1 MEMNKSN
8 VPRSFG
14 VFKPIGHTVI
24 CVKSA
29 ELLKIAL
36 ETFRE
41 KGFPES
47 SLTQYSP
54 QEMMTQVDADIL
66 SASPLTE
73 FGQEVDLIK
82 AHWELAK
89 NGCSF
94 LVVYA
99 PEEEQ
104 AVIVDSVV
112 NVIKPVMAQR
122 YGRFIIEELV
132 SPPSEPHQLPE
143 SMETGLDTKS
153 LERK

>member
-1 MEMNKSN
+1 MEMSKSN

-24 CVKSA
+24 CIKSA
-29 ELLKIAL
+29 ELVKIAL
-36 ETFRE
+36 EAFRDR
-41 KGFPES
+41 GFPES

-73 FGQEVDLIK
+73 FGQEVNIIK
-82 AHWELAK
+82 AHYELAK

-94 LVVYA
+94 VVVYA
-99 PEEEQ
+99 PEDEQ
-104 AVIVDSVV
+104 ANIVDSVIS
-112 NVIKPVMAQR
+112 VIKPVMAQR
-122 YGRFIIEELV
+122 YGRFLIEELV
-132 SPPSEPHQLPE
+132 SSPSGQHQVPE